1 MNKFKLAL
9 LFLTFSFFLFAQNH
23 RISYE
28 YSFKMDSLNK
38 ENIDKQLMILDITK
52 DGSNYYSK
60 EKFIYDSLSAEQFSK
75 AKSRQSTDINL
86 NALERKVKVTHS
98 VSKNYPKLETIFHTY
113 INGDRF
119 AMKDLEK
126 MKWNIFP
133 EIVEIEGMKAQK
145 ATTDFGGRKWTAW
158 FTTEIPFQD
167 GPYKFQGLPGLI
179 LNLED
184 AKNDHV
190 FKFVESKK
198 LNWQPSIIEEDGEKE
213 LMITK
218 QNFSQLWKNYQK
230 DPAVKIRQI
239 ILNDDVQ
246 VRIRNKDGRELSQSE
261 IIINREMR
269 AKERLKKINNFLELN
284 LYQ

>member
-1 MNKFKLAL
+1 MFKFVLSF
-9 LFLTFSFFLFAQNH
+9 LFSIFSFLIFGQNH

-38 ENIDKQLMILDITK
+38 SNVDKELMILDIK
-52 DGSNYYSK
+52 KEGSEYYSK
-60 EKFIYDSLSAEQFSK
+60 QKFIFDSLTAEQFSR
-75 AKSRQSTDINL
+75 AKLKQSTSIDL
-86 NALERKVKVTHS
+86 NAIERKIKVSHS
-98 VSKNYPKLETIFHTY
+98 VSKNYATFETILHTSV
-113 INGDRF
+113 NGDRF
-119 AMKDLEK
+119 AIKDSQK
-126 MKWNIFP
+126 MEWKIFP
-133 EIVEIEGMKAQK
+133 EIMEIEGMKAQK
-145 ATTDFGGRKWTAW
+145 ATTDFGGRKWIAW

-179 LNLED
+179 LHLED
-184 AKNDHV
+184 EGNNHV

-198 LNWQPSIIEEDGEKE
+198 LNWEPSIIEESFDKE
-213 LMITK
+213 LLITK

-239 ILNDDVQ
+239 LMSDDVQ
-246 VRIRNKDGRELSQSE
+246 VRITDKDGKELSQSE
-261 IIINREMR
+261 IIRNREFR